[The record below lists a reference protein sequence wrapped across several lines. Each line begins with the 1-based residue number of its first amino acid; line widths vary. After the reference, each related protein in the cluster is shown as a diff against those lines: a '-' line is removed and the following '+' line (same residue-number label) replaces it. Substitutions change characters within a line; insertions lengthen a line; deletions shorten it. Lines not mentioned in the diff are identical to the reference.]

1 MKHTIPT
8 IALIVTLTASITTS
22 VVAAQDTV
30 HFNAPIDFA
39 GTGCPVKPTVSMD
52 EGTTTLTI
60 IFSQYDAANPPADAS
75 SNLQR
80 SSCNFA
86 VPIHIPAGWQISLL
100 TSDWRGFAS
109 GEAELHR
116 EYFFADDQTGGMT
129 FSTPFNDPDGVNYME
144 RDSLES
150 SSYTACQSEDR
161 DVMLRIN
168 SNVQAKSDESYI
180 GIDTIDMNNN
190 VIFKLNSRTCRRDGL
205 PFLPLLL
212 LQGSKR

>member
-1 MKHTIPT
+1 MKNTITT
-8 IALIVTLTASITTS
+8 IALIGTLTASITTS

-30 HFNAPIDFA
+30 HFNKPIQFN
-39 GTGCPVKPTVSMD
+39 GTGCPTDSYTVSGENTDTM
-52 EGTTTLTI
+52 TI
-60 IFSQYDAANPPADAS
+60 IFGQYDAANPPADSS

-86 VPIHIPAGWQISLL
+86 VPVHIPAGWQISLL
-100 TSDWRGFAS
+100 TSDWRGYAS
-109 GEAELHR
+109 GTAELHR

-129 FSTPFNDPDGVNYME
+129 FSTPFNEPDGIDYTE

-161 DVMLRIN
+161 DVNLRIN
-168 SNVQAKSDESYI
+168 SALQAKSDESYI
-180 GIDTIDMNNN
+180 GIDTIDMNNK
-190 VIFKLNSRTCRRDGL
+190 VVFKLNSKTCRRDGL

-212 LQGSKR
+212 LQGTH

>member
-1 MKHTIPT
+1 MKNTIIT
-8 IALIVTLTASITTS
+8 TALIGIFTASITTS

-30 HFNAPIDFA
+30 HFNAPINFA
-39 GTGCPVKPTVSMD
+39 GTGCPVGSMTFAG
-52 EGTTTLTI
+52 EGTTTLSV

-75 SNLQR
+75 SDLQR

-86 VPIHIPAGWQISLL
+86 VPVHIPAGWQISLL
-100 TSDWRGFAS
+100 TSDWRGFAA

-116 EYFFADDQTGGMT
+116 EYFFADQTSGMT
-129 FSTPFNDPDGVNYME
+129 LITPFNDPDGIDYTE
-144 RDSLES
+144 SDSLES

-168 SNVQAKSDESYI
+168 SALQAKSDESYI
-180 GIDTIDMNNN
+180 GIDTIDMNNK

-212 LQGSKR
+212 LQGTN